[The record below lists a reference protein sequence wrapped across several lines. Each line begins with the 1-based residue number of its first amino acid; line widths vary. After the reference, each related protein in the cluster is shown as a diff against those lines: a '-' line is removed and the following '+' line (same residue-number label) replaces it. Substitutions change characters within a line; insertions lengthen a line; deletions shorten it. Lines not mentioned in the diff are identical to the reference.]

1 MDQIRIGISGWRY
14 APWRGV
20 FYPADLPQQRELAFA
35 SRELSSIEING
46 SFYSLQRPQSW
57 EAWRRETPGDFIFS
71 VKGPR
76 YITHIR
82 RLRDIEAPLANFFAS
97 GLFNLREKLGPFL
110 WQFPPNFR
118 YDAERIERFFALL
131 PRDTGEALALAR
143 KREAR
148 MKGRSRLAVDRNRK
162 LRHAM
167 EIRHESFL
175 DESFVALLRRYRV
188 ALVVADT
195 AGKWPYREDV
205 TSDFVYIRLHG
216 DKEIYRSGYTKRAL
230 DRWAARIRT
239 WSRGREPGDACRIS
253 TVPAETRRARDVYC
267 YFDNDVKV
275 KAPFDAQKLVRRL
288 KSA

>member
-1 MDQIRIGISGWRY
+1 MSEIRIGISGWRY

-20 FYPADLPQQRELAFA
+20 FYPKELPQQRELEFA
-35 SRELSSIEING
+35 SRALASIEING

-57 EAWRRETPGDFIFS
+57 AAWYRATPGGFVFS

-97 GLFNLREKLGPFL
+97 GLFELREKLGPIL
-110 WQFPPNFR
+110 WQFPPSFR
-118 YDAERIERFFALL
+118 YDAARIEHFLSLL

-143 KREAR
+143 RRDPR
-148 MKGRSRLAVDRNRK
+148 MHGRSRLAIDRLRG

-167 EIRHESFL
+167 EIRHESFV
-175 DESFVALLRRYRV
+175 DESFVELLRRYRV

-205 TSDFVYIRLHG
+205 TSDFVYLRLHG
-216 DKEIYRSGYTKRAL
+216 DKEIYRSGYSDTAL
-230 DRWAARIRT
+230 RRWAARIRA
-239 WSRGREPGDACRIS
+239 WSRGSEPTDARRIS
-253 TVPAETRRARDVYC
+253 KAPPPARRSRDVYC

-275 KAPFDAQKLVRRL
+275 KAPFDARKLARRL
-288 KSA
+288 RVA